1 VVIDATGLGQAPAAF
16 LRRRLGEARVEPF
29 VFTLP
34 SKSRLGYTLLAFA
47 GTGRLK
53 VYRPVDEEQARH
65 RGRLLRELEAA
76 RYELRGMETLT
87 FSVPAREGHDDYL
100 MSLAL
105 CAYAAATTPPPPA
118 SQVIPP
124 EEDYRPHTGEDW
136 ARVW

>member
-1 VVIDATGLGQAPAAF
+1 VNCAVPVALFPPS
-16 LRRRLGEARVEPF
+16 VH
-29 VFTLP
+29 VTL
-34 SKSRLGYTLLAFA
+34 ACA

-65 RGRLLRELEAA
+65 RGRLLRELETA

-87 FSVPAREGHDDYL
+87 FSVPTREGHDDYL

-124 EEDYRPHTGEDW
+124 EEGYRPHTGEDW